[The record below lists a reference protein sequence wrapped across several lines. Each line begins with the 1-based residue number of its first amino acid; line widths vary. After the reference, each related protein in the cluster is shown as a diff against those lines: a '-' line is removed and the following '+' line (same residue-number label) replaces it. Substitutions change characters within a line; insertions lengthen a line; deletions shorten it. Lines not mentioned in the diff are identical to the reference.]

1 MFHKTGLRRS
11 TTIASILCLLFYFHH
26 HLKRNRR
33 DTDYNIAERDYYP
46 EHHGTNPTT
55 RESYNENTTLDDVR
69 AFLQTFFYAF
79 RAEFAEINAT
89 KLVRDAA

>member
-1 MFHKTGLRRS
+1 VFHKTGLRRS

-55 RESYNENTTLDDVR
+55 REPYGNATLDDVR
-69 AFLQTFFYAF
+69 AFLRTFFYAF
-79 RAEFAEINAT
+79 RTEFAEINAE
-89 KLVRDAA
+89 KLVCDAA